1 MLRYTYK
8 LYGTEEQFRSVDAAI
23 QTVQFIRNSVLDVW
37 MKNGKLKEQRAQ
49 FGWPEMCRMSTE
61 LRKQHE
67 FCKNL
72 YSDACQVA
80 AERAWNSVKNFY
92 EKCKDPAY
100 KNKKKGYPRYRDN
113 CRSVEYKA
121 KGWFFSEDFRKITFR
136 DKTGM
141 GTFTLKGGK
150 WLDKEL
156 VKLVQRVQVVKA
168 QGCYFLQ
175 LVLKLTP
182 EAPDL
187 TPTECATAFDLG
199 LKEFMTSHRGEATA
213 NPRFLQKS
221 QSKLARAQ
229 RKLSKKKKGGKN
241 RKKQA
246 KKVRKIH
253 GQVANQR
260 EDFARKLA
268 KCVVTSNDV
277 VVFEDLN
284 MAALVKGFLAKSIH
298 DVGWGMFL
306 KWIKHYC
313 EKFGRQLI
321 LVDPANTTQAC
332 SACGC
337 LPTEKITLAV
347 REYHCEHCGLV
358 LDRDLNAA
366 INILKKALL
375 LVQEQLA
382 TAGHAESW
390 SYVLHCLKKALAEV
404 ELLNVFGER
413 TSTSSAH
420 AEPAS
425 PLVEL
430 ETASMFSLNKFDDP
444 CLKDHQ
450 IA

>member
-8 LYGTEEQFRSVDAAI
+8 LYGTEEQFRSADAAI

-37 MKNGKLKEQRAQ
+37 MKNGKLKEQRVQ
-49 FGWPEMCRMSTE
+49 FGWPEMSRMSTE

-92 EKCKDPAY
+92 EKCKNPAY

-150 WLDKEL
+150 WLDNEL

-168 QGCYFLQ
+168 QGYYYLQ
-175 LVLKLTP
+175 LVLKMTP
-182 EAPDL
+182 ESPDL

-213 NPRFLQKS
+213 NPRFLQKT

-246 KKVRKIH
+246 KRVRKIH

-306 KWIKHYC
+306 KWVKYYC

-375 LVQEQLA
+375 LVQELLA

>member
-1 MLRYTYK
+1 
-8 LYGTEEQFRSVDAAI
+8 
-23 QTVQFIRNSVLDVW
+23 
-37 MKNGKLKEQRAQ
+37 
-49 FGWPEMCRMSTE
+49 
-61 LRKQHE
+61 
-67 FCKNL
+67 
-72 YSDACQVA
+72 
-80 AERAWNSVKNFY
+80 
-92 EKCKDPAY
+92 
-100 KNKKKGYPRYRDN
+100 
-113 CRSVEYKA
+113 
-121 KGWFFSEDFRKITFR
+121 
-136 DKTGM
+136 
-141 GTFTLKGGK
+141 
-150 WLDKEL
+150 
-156 VKLVQRVQVVKA
+156 
-168 QGCYFLQ
+168 
-175 LVLKLTP
+175 
-182 EAPDL
+182 
-187 TPTECATAFDLG
+187 
-199 LKEFMTSHRGEATA
+199 MTSHRGEATA
-213 NPRFLQKS
+213 NPRFLQKT

-246 KKVRKIH
+246 KRVRKIH

-268 KCVVTSNDV
+268 KCVVASNDV

-306 KWIKHYC
+306 KWVKYYC
-313 EKFGRQLI
+313 EKFGKQLI

-404 ELLNVFGER
+404 ELLNVFGEG

-430 ETASMFSLNKFDDP
+430 ETASMFSLKKFDDP